1 MPSAGTQ
8 SRKEA
13 VAYIG
18 LGSNLGDREAML
30 EKAVQ
35 CLREEDDLQV
45 RKTSSWYATE
55 PLGGPKG
62 QQEYLNGVVEVAT
75 NLSAEELLDR
85 LLAIEER
92 LGRKRRQRWGTR
104 CIDLDLLLYG
114 EEVIRTENL
123 HVPHRLMHNREFVL
137 RGLSEIAP
145 EVRHPVLGKTA
156 WHIWQEVLEKDKGA

>member
-35 CLREEDDLQV
+35 FLREEDELQV
-45 RKTSSWYATE
+45 RKTSSWYATK

-62 QQEYLNGVVEVAT
+62 QQEYLNGIAEVAVGVRLAMDGFHVERT
-75 NLSAEELLDR
+75 SA
-85 LLAIEER
+85 
-92 LGRKRRQRWGTR
+92 
-104 CIDLDLLLYG
+104 
-114 EEVIRTENL
+114 
-123 HVPHRLMHNREFVL
+123 
-137 RGLSEIAP
+137 
-145 EVRHPVLGKTA
+145 
-156 WHIWQEVLEKDKGA
+156 HIS